1 VTEPGRIRF
10 SSEMGITH
18 AEFFRLLPAA
28 LAGHSYTFQPD
39 GVLITDGDRCI
50 TITLS
55 QESQRILGRLSL
67 PVTRVDFV
75 FSGYAK
81 PEADT
86 FMAQFKLHFQRG
98 GG

>member
-1 VTEPGRIRF
+1 VKEPGIMRF

-28 LAGHSYTFQPD
+28 IAGHSYTLQPD
-39 GVLITDGDRCI
+39 EVLITDGDRYI

-55 QESQRILGRLSL
+55 QESRRIIGRLSL
-67 PVTRVDFV
+67 PATRVDFT

>member
-1 VTEPGRIRF
+1 VKEPGSIRF

-18 AEFFRLLPAA
+18 AEFFRLIPAA
-28 LAGHSYTFQPD
+28 IAGHSYTLQPNE
-39 GVLITDGDRCI
+39 VLITDGDRCI
-50 TITLS
+50 SITLS
-55 QESQRILGRLSL
+55 PERRRMIGRLSL
-67 PVTRVDFV
+67 PVTRVDFT